1 MAKKTIRSVDEIF
14 DKQISSFTANDAD
27 KIVFNLG
34 NPSRKVLSAGAM
46 NKPLKLFGSKVLK
59 KMKKHGYGIE
69 ELKGLPKAVRNPIA
83 VFKNKSGSNYSIL
96 TTLKTNNGNF
106 LVAIEQGRGIDAN
119 FNVVTSV
126 FGKGKENVVDWI
138 NKGYLRY
145 VDKKKALRYL
155 YLEAPIATAAN
166 NKELLSAANI
176 VRSFRNNN
184 ISAQSFIA
192 G

>member
-27 KIVFNLG
+27 KIIFNLG

-83 VFKNKSGSNYSIL
+83 VFKNKSGSNYSVL
-96 TTLKTNNGNF
+96 TTLKTKNGNF
-106 LVAIEQGRGIDAN
+106 LVAIEQGKGHDAE

-126 FGKGKENVVDWI
+126 FGKGKENIVDWI
-138 NKGYLRY
+138 SRGYMRY
-145 VDKKKALRYL
+145 VDKKKALNYL
-155 YLEAPIATAAN
+155 NLEALSATAADR
-166 NKELLSAANI
+166 KELLSAANI
-176 VRSFRNNN
+176 IRKFRNNN
-184 ISAQSFIA
+184 LLGQSFVA